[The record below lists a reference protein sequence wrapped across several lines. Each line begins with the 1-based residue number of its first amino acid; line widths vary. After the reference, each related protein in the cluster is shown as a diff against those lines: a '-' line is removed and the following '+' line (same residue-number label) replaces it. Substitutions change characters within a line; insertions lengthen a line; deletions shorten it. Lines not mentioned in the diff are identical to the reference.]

1 MIIYVWIFCLI
12 FTGFLLL
19 FGRIRWVETAKS
31 LLSRTKKGM
40 DQSARLRVLENRHKL
55 QELQRNNTWICRV
68 EEFLCYCGMRR
79 RFPACTPEKWIA
91 GNLLGMTVIF
101 GVLLGSSGKFLIALS
116 GIMISGAVE
125 YLFLSTLRAEELR
138 MTNENLL
145 KCLNFLGNYSLTAGE
160 ITMVLGQVSRYVEEP
175 LKGALEEC
183 AYEAQTTGDSSLALL
198 SMAERIEHP
207 KIKELAR
214 NLEISIRYMADLT
227 TLVDSSRRSARE
239 YLRMEGRYQYGS
251 ASGNVGIRPADGG
264 SADRCVG
271 LENSIRDF
279 TGASCSGC
287 LWTDIVS
294 VFAETV
300 WFSPLVR
307 EVWRMSW
314 RVIWIPELL
323 GAVLGGIFVFR
334 LGMGT
339 MPKTVLHACEE
350 VTGMLRENRR
360 YENWVTGT
368 EKKLR
373 KNGAKFHYGKKITPV
388 KYLLMRLFLSLGA
401 VLALGTI
408 GWGYALLAAMG
419 LYYVPELLLLYLNR
433 QDNRKM
439 MPDLQLIY
447 QALEVQTCAGVY
459 VTDAL
464 TECCQSVR
472 TQRLQQA
479 LMELSGDLVIQSDL
493 VTALSDFQQKFDNR
507 QIDALCITLIQA
519 GESGQ
524 AVDLLKDMGEQLKD
538 MELTVLQQQKSALD
552 RSITFYQL
560 GMLGAVLGIILYAC
574 VGYMFRAVVQ
584 F

>member
-1 MIIYVWIFCLI
+1 
-12 FTGFLLL
+12 
-19 FGRIRWVETAKS
+19 
-31 LLSRTKKGM
+31 
-40 DQSARLRVLENRHKL
+40 
-55 QELQRNNTWICRV
+55 
-68 EEFLCYCGMRR
+68 
-79 RFPACTPEKWIA
+79 
-91 GNLLGMTVIF
+91 
-101 GVLLGSSGKFLIALS
+101 
-116 GIMISGAVE
+116 
-125 YLFLSTLRAEELR
+125 
-138 MTNENLL
+138 
-145 KCLNFLGNYSLTAGE
+145 
-160 ITMVLGQVSRYVEEP
+160 
-175 LKGALEEC
+175 
-183 AYEAQTTGDSSLALL
+183 
-198 SMAERIEHP
+198 
-207 KIKELAR
+207 
-214 NLEISIRYMADLT
+214 
-227 TLVDSSRRSARE
+227 
-239 YLRMEGRYQYGS
+239 
-251 ASGNVGIRPADGG
+251 
-264 SADRCVG
+264 
-271 LENSIRDF
+271 
-279 TGASCSGC
+279 
-287 LWTDIVS
+287 
-294 VFAETV
+294 
-300 WFSPLVR
+300 
-307 EVWRMSW
+307 MSW

-350 VTGMLRENRR
+350 FTGMLRESRR

-401 VLALGTI
+401 VLTLESI

-560 GMLGAVLGIILYAC
+560 GMLVVFDCVRSQRRINARQGEIRLLMDGRLRWQGQEWSIVKAPWMIKSGMMLRLRSDSGKRQHLWLAADSMDEAEWRDLRRILLQQETQ
-574 VGYMFRAVVQ
+574 R
-584 F
+584 